1 MLITNF
7 LDNDRKLYCVF
18 KTVQK
23 RMSDEMCHMKLSS
36 KFFINVNKSLLIMSI
51 IFQEDSAF
59 LRNKHM
65 NFGSNSKTRQNILFI
80 NVNKFLRKMSDIFQ
94 EHLALLRKKLM
105 SLGSCFLHRWVF
117 IRPAH
122 PLNIEQIY
130 AYCRAILT
138 GRTVEVCW
146 CVHSGFRSKA
156 RFLNCLPGHTRWRLG
171 HKLISR
177 VPPSKPAFWLLRVR
191 GCP

>member
-7 LDNDRKLYCVF
+7 LGNDRKLYCVF

-65 NFGSNSKTRQNILFI
+65 NLDPTPKPVKNILFI
-80 NVNKFLRKMSDIFQ
+80 NVNKFLLKMGNMFQ
-94 EHLALLRKKLM
+94 ET
-105 SLGSCFLHRWVF
+105 S
-117 IRPAH
+117 
-122 PLNIEQIY
+122 
-130 AYCRAILT
+130 
-138 GRTVEVCW
+138 
-146 CVHSGFRSKA
+146 
-156 RFLNCLPGHTRWRLG
+156 
-171 HKLISR
+171 
-177 VPPSKPAFWLLRVR
+177 
-191 GCP
+191 